1 MVCITGGTDLIP
13 EKIPIL
19 RRGLAYRGEKTTTI
33 SLRTS
38 RVFHLEILRSN
49 MLSTNKYQDSVA
61 DSTRRRSE
69 NLRARMLLFVLSFRL
84 LSSRFFFLL
93 RHFLPTPPSSFPAW
107 FSTTDG
113 FDRFR
118 VSNGGKLRSEPQ
130 SLPYEE
136 RSARRSNNSP
146 IRAETSWL
154 VLERE
159 YRSTTLEYSEQRL
172 AISWSIDV
180 ENEIDNLLYRGRR
193 EERGKAGV
201 KLGVGYG

>member
-1 MVCITGGTDLIP
+1 MVCIIGGTDLIP

-84 LSSRFFFLL
+84 LPSRFFSFYVISFPLL
-93 RHFLPTPPSSFPAW
+93 RLPFPLRRPTDSTVSASRTVESFARSLDRYPTKNVLLVARIILRFVRKRADW
-107 FSTTDG
+107 YSNVSIDRPRSNAANNVS
-113 FDRFR
+113 RFR
-118 VSNGGKLRSEPQ
+118 D
-130 SLPYEE
+130 
-136 RSARRSNNSP
+136 
-146 IRAETSWL
+146 
-154 VLERE
+154 
-159 YRSTTLEYSEQRL
+159 RSTSRT
-172 AISWSIDV
+172 
-180 ENEIDNLLYRGRR
+180 
-193 EERGKAGV
+193 K
-201 KLGVGYG
+201 